1 MAADRHDRSTDPA
14 EGEWGGLLRAHGRIR
29 QLLADLGTAEQPGE
43 ILKLAEA
50 LEQALAD
57 HFAEE
62 EKPDG
67 LFEELEKRAPGNSF
81 RLRSLRRE
89 HRAILAELD
98 GLCARVRS
106 MERGLSEI
114 RKDADT
120 LIHKIREHEEAET
133 CFVMDTHLVDD
144 GGRG

>member
-1 MAADRHDRSTDPA
+1 MAADRHDKTAAPA
-14 EGEWGGLLRAHGRIR
+14 EGEWAGLLRAHGRIR
-29 QLLADLGTAEQPGE
+29 QLLVDLGAAEQPDA

-67 LFEELEKRAPGNSF
+67 LFEELEKRAPANSF

-89 HRAILAELD
+89 HRAILKELD

-106 MERGLSEI
+106 MERGLS
-114 RKDADT
+114 D
-120 LIHKIREHEEAET
+120 EEAET